1 MVITRNSIHVQRHA
15 ILFAYFRKE
24 PFKNAFLL
32 KALVNISSL
41 KKSASWKFQNIN
53 SQLSR
58 NVIIENFIK
67 FQTLFISFDNF
78 FLFQILKRYKKFKT
92 KILFLLIND
101 ILPTFESPKALLL
114 DFSVHRGEGPYRN
127 CLVPQIRT
135 CNVACINS
143 DSKITESLHFI
154 KFICGYIDKHIEV
167 LMKTTITL
175 NLI

>member
-78 FLFQILKRYKKFKT
+78 FLLQILKRYKKFKT

-101 ILPTFESPKALLL
+101 ILPTFESPKAHEASFWIL
-114 DFSVHRGEGPYRN
+114 
-127 CLVPQIRT
+127 
-135 CNVACINS
+135 ACIGV
-143 DSKITESLHFI
+143 KVLTETAWCHRYARATLHA
-154 KFICGYIDKHIEV
+154 
-167 LMKTTITL
+167 
-175 NLI
+175 

>member
-1 MVITRNSIHVQRHA
+1 MNIVRSKHNKQVFKLPNRETGLFSKGKRHTKQFFCVIIGKNPLFHIIMKVMVITRNSIHVQRHA

-67 FQTLFISFDNF
+67 F
-78 FLFQILKRYKKFKT
+78 
-92 KILFLLIND
+92 
-101 ILPTFESPKALLL
+101 
-114 DFSVHRGEGPYRN
+114 
-127 CLVPQIRT
+127 
-135 CNVACINS
+135 
-143 DSKITESLHFI
+143 
-154 KFICGYIDKHIEV
+154 
-167 LMKTTITL
+167 
-175 NLI
+175 